1 MPLFKQKPLIYQEV
15 DQDEGRTNLAFIQVC
30 QENIY
35 KWDIRKGMVF
45 FLSIIYY
52 GSESIQINVLPLLLL
67 FSLWKLQ
74 SGSPAGLTML
84 NTQGG
89 GWAISKAVKFFNK
102 KLFSYYTATLSR

>member
-1 MPLFKQKPLIYQEV
+1 
-15 DQDEGRTNLAFIQVC
+15 
-30 QENIY
+30 
-35 KWDIRKGMVF
+35 MVF
-45 FLSIIYY
+45 LLSIIYY

-89 GWAISKAVKFFNK
+89 GWAISKAVKFFNIKLLIFILYCHIVQIAK
-102 KLFSYYTATLSR
+102 KMPGVGILLKT